1 MLNQSYLSKLTIKQQ
16 TSELNIRREYVQHLL
31 LSYLYQQADTEHL
44 YFKGGTALR
53 LIYKSPRF
61 SEDLDFDTDLHRI
74 SVWEK
79 TIEATLLAM
88 SREGM
93 DVDVLESTKTSGG
106 YLAII
111 AVKNIGDFIKIQFE
125 ISFRQTQIK
134 GEVFSIANDFVPSY
148 PLQSLKTDQLVEGKL
163 QALSDRHKA
172 RDFYDLY
179 FLLRANLLTLEQKR
193 NLTNIKKLLQQTNIG
208 FSRELSLF
216 LPRSQALII
225 RNFKKSLLQIL

>member
-1 MLNQSYLSKLTIKQQ
+1 
-16 TSELNIRREYVQHLL
+16 
-31 LSYLYQQADTEHL
+31 
-44 YFKGGTALR
+44 
-53 LIYKSPRF
+53 
-61 SEDLDFDTDLHRI
+61 
-74 SVWEK
+74 
-79 TIEATLLAM
+79 M

-111 AVKNIGDFIKIQFE
+111 AVKNIGDFIKIQLE
-125 ISFRQTQIK
+125 ISFRQTLIK

-163 QALSDRHKA
+163 QALFDRHKA

-208 FSRELSLF
+208 FNRELSLF

-225 RNFKKSLLQIL
+225 RNFKKSLLQEIERNIS